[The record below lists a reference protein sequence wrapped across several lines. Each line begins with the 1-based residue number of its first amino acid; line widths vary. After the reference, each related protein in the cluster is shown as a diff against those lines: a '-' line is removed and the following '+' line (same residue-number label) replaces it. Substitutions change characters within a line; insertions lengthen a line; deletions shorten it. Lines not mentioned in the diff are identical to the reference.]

1 MWDDLIYE
9 SLGGPIYRTTH
20 GKHPPRYPVDASGS
34 RNYTL
39 NEATALPPLKF
50 FEAPPCWGKRVPT
63 WSMEIHS
70 ERELSIVITQVYSFR
85 DLFESQGIQ
94 GGRMGATETSKGQP
108 ILRRCLCPSV

>member
-1 MWDDLIYE
+1 M
-9 SLGGPIYRTTH
+9 GNAA
-20 GKHPPRYPVDASGS
+20 PRSPVDASGS

-39 NEATALPPLKF
+39 NEATATPPLKF

-94 GGRMGATETSKGQP
+94 GGRMGATETSKGAP
-108 ILRRCLCPSV
+108 LFVCPSV